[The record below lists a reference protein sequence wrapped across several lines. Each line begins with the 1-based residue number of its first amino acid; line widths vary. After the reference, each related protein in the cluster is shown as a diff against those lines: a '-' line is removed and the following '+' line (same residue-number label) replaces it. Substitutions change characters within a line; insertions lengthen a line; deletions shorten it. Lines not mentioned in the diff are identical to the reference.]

1 MVEKLRV
8 YIVDPKITL
17 GDDTNSFN
25 FFKFCRNE
33 IEMHVETI
41 VISSEMVIQSM
52 IAPQK
57 QDIIIFFNR
66 VDDEYPVFFTA
77 FLKEVDRAGAQISP
91 IAMTDMHRVPPACI
105 PDPQSY
111 DVKEALERRK
121 LTDSQYETVAI
132 AFAREVVSVLQ
143 PTLTRRNM
151 TLFLSHRRSD
161 GEKIAGA
168 FYDELCVRSQNRFRD
183 LSDILVGEKAQEIIE
198 RNLRKSDALIFLDT
212 PKCGESE
219 WIKLEIKMALT
230 MNLPIIWVKLG
241 PDIDRVAIEFQP
253 ADRPH
258 FEITDIDLNT
268 RSIDQDLVD
277 SVIHRAFEISRDNAK
292 NIFGH
297 LQRIRELERDGKIRL
312 EMLNQQQYLYEVS
325 IPRQGF
331 RYVQKP
337 MTHIIS
343 LYGRI
348 PQEEDKITFSSSI
361 LQQGYSPHPRL
372 GHAYD
377 AAIMLAPIASQNNQ
391 DLIDEPHFV
400 DSCDEYVNS
409 LELHFRSNQPN
420 VPQKKGVII
429 SGAFPDCEPDHQ
441 QSLWNAL
448 YAFVQAIL
456 NRDGTV
462 IFGSHPTFQQ
472 VIFDV
477 AKIRRPNDYSQ
488 AVHMYV
494 SKYFVTQATID
505 ENMNYASIMAT
516 NEVDSDRA
524 KSLTAMRKAM
534 IQDEDATCM
543 IVIGGKTK
551 RPHISPGVDEE
562 IELARSRNLPVFLIG
577 SVGGR
582 TAEIATEL
590 HSDGW
595 RNKPNQMSEEFNE
608 ELMVSVDYGNLA
620 NKLFNKLGI

>member
-1 MVEKLRV
+1 MRI
-8 YIVDPKITL
+8 YIVDPKLTL
-17 GDDTNSFN
+17 GNEMNSFN
-25 FFKFCRNE
+25 FFNVCRNE
-33 IEMHVETI
+33 IEMHVETTI
-41 VISSEMVIQSM
+41 ISSEMVTQSM

-66 VDDEYPVFFTA
+66 ADNEYPAFFTT
-77 FLKEVDRAGAQISP
+77 FLKEVDRVGAQFLP
-91 IAMTDMHRVPPACI
+91 IAMTELHRVPPTCI
-105 PDPQSY
+105 PNPQSY

-121 LTDSQYETVAI
+121 LTISQYETVAI
-132 AFAREVVSVLQ
+132 AFAREAVSLLQ

-151 TLFLSHRRSD
+151 VLFLSHRRSD

-168 FYDELCVRSQNRFRD
+168 FYDELCARAQNRFRD
-183 LSDILVGEKAQEIIE
+183 LSDILVGENAQEIIE
-198 RNLRKSDALIFLDT
+198 GNLRKSDALVFLDT

-219 WIKLEIKMALT
+219 WIKLEIRMALA
-230 MNLPIIWVKLG
+230 MNLPIVWIKLG
-241 PDIDRVAIEFQP
+241 SDTDRVAIEFRP
-253 ADRPH
+253 ADKPH
-258 FEITDIDLNT
+258 FEVMDVDLNM
-268 RSIDQDLVD
+268 RSVDHNLVD

-292 NIFGH
+292 SIFGH
-297 LQRIRELERDGKIRL
+297 LKRIRELEREGKIRL
-312 EMLNQQQYLYEVS
+312 ELLNQYQYLYEVS

-337 MTHIIS
+337 MTHVIS

-348 PQEEDKITFSSSI
+348 PQEEDKNIFSNSI
-361 LQQGYSPHPRL
+361 LQQGYSTHPRL

-377 AAIMLAPIASQNNQ
+377 AAIMLAPIASQNKH
-391 DLIDEPHFV
+391 DLIDEPHFI

-409 LELHFRSNQPN
+409 LELHFRSIQPKIHK
-420 VPQKKGVII
+420 KKGVII
-429 SGAFPDCEPDHQ
+429 SGAFPDCEPEHQ

-456 NRDGTV
+456 DRDGTI

-472 VIFDV
+472 VIIDV
-477 AKIRRPNDYSQ
+477 AKLRKPNDYIQ
-488 AVHMYV
+488 AVHMYI
-494 SKYFVTQATID
+494 SKHFVTQAMVD
-505 ENMNYASIMAT
+505 ENMNYASITAT
-516 NEVDSDRA
+516 DEVNNDRN
-524 KSLTAMRKAM
+524 KSLTAMRTAM
-534 IQDEDATCM
+534 IQDEDASCM

-551 RPHISPGVDEE
+551 RSHIQPGVDEE

-582 TAEIATEL
+582 TAEIATEF
-590 HSDGW
+590 HSNGW

-620 NKLFNKLGI
+620 NKLFNKLGL